1 MMLRLIKVALAVCAA
16 AVLAGCVAPRPT
28 AQKNDYS
35 KFRAENPRSV
45 LVVPVVNR
53 SVEVDAPDSLLTT
66 IAMPLAERGYYVFP
80 VNLVKQVMNEE
91 GLSDADMVHANDP
104 VRLAGLF
111 GADSVLYIS
120 IERWDARYAVIGT
133 TVTVAL
139 TYTLKSGKTGETI
152 WKSWQSAAHASRTD
166 QGLIGALISAAI
178 EKAAP
183 SYMPLARQAN
193 TEAVYVQGRGLPA
206 GPYDPVYLKDQNAF

>member
-1 MMLRLIKVALAVCAA
+1 MMLRLIKAALAVCAA
-16 AVLAGCVAPRPT
+16 AALAGCAAPRT
-28 AQKNDYS
+28 VEKNDYS

-66 IAMPLAERGYYVFP
+66 ITRPLAERGYYVFP

-91 GLSDADMVHANDP
+91 GMSDADMVHANDP

-152 WKSWQSAAHASRTD
+152 WETQQSAAYASRTD

-193 TEAVYVQGRGLPA
+193 TTAVYVQGRGLPA
-206 GPYDPVYLKDQNAF
+206 GPYDPVYLKDQKSF

>member
-1 MMLRLIKVALAVCAA
+1 MMLRLIKAALAVCAA
-16 AVLAGCVAPRPT
+16 AALAGCAAPRT
-28 AQKNDYS
+28 VEKNDYS

-66 IAMPLAERGYYVFP
+66 ITRPLAERGYYVFP

-91 GLSDADMVHANDP
+91 GMSDADMVHANDP

-152 WKSWQSAAHASRTD
+152 WETQQSAA
-166 QGLIGALISAAI
+166 
-178 EKAAP
+178 
-183 SYMPLARQAN
+183 
-193 TEAVYVQGRGLPA
+193 
-206 GPYDPVYLKDQNAF
+206 